1 MSSHCPT
8 VSGLPPEMN
17 KAEKDPQDDSQD
29 KMVLESVSGRRLSYD
44 MKTPFYGDCRDVD
57 DFKKL
62 NRVGEGTYGV
72 VYRVNDTKTGRIC
85 ALKRIRMEGETD
97 GLPLS
102 SLREIMILKRMRNR
116 NIVNVTDVA
125 VGPQLESIF
134 LVMEYCE
141 QDMGTLMDAVPTP
154 YTPSEVKCLMLQL
167 LEGLNYCHKNY
178 IIHRDLKLSNLL
190 LTHEGILKI
199 ADFGLARTLSLPS
212 KPMTPKVVTLW
223 YRAPELLYG
232 DAHYTTAVDMWSVG
246 CIFGELMKH
255 KPLLPGNTEQKEI
268 ELIVNLIGSPSDAI
282 WPGYSKLPFAKS
294 LNIPKQDFNNL
305 KLEFPRAT
313 EHTLSLLSGLLTYN
327 PKARLNVKQA
337 LRHPYFIE
345 SPRPLDPSLLPTYPE
360 IRNQISE
367 KEKNR
372 RAHDEERKKRL
383 AHEGNDSIFSAD
395 HYKKRRKD

>member
-1 MSSHCPT
+1 MASAPGSDAQP
-8 VSGLPPEMN
+8 
-17 KAEKDPQDDSQD
+17 KADPKEQLVEDG
-29 KMVLESVSGRRLSYD
+29 KLVLDSVSGRRHTYD
-44 MKTPFYGDCRDVD
+44 TKMPFYGDCRDVD

-72 VYRVNDTKTGRIC
+72 VYRVKDTKKGSIC
-85 ALKRIRMEGETD
+85 ALKRIRMEGEND
-97 GLPLS
+97 GLPVS
-102 SLREIMILKRMRNR
+102 SLREIMLLKRMRHR

-167 LEGLNYCHKNY
+167 LEGLEYCHRNQ

-199 ADFGLARTLSLPS
+199 ADFGLARSLSLPS

-223 YRAPELLYG
+223 YRAPELLFG
-232 DAHYTTAVDMWSVG
+232 ESHYTTAVDMWSVG

-268 ELIVNLIGSPSDAI
+268 ELIVKLIGSPNETI
-282 WPGYSKLPFAKS
+282 WPGFSKLPFAKS
-294 LNIPKQDFNNL
+294 LILPQQEYSNL

-313 EHTLSLLSGLLTYN
+313 DHTLNLLSGLLTYN
-327 PKARLNVKQA
+327 HKVRTSVRQA
-337 LRHPYFIE
+337 LKHPYFIE

-367 KEKNR
+367 KEKTR
-372 RAHDEERKKRL
+372 RAHDEERKKRI
-383 AHEGNDSIFSAD
+383 AHLDNDNVFGVD
-395 HYKKRRKD
+395 NFKKRK

>member
-1 MSSHCPT
+1 
-8 VSGLPPEMN
+8 
-17 KAEKDPQDDSQD
+17 
-29 KMVLESVSGRRLSYD
+29 

-190 LTHEGILKI
+190 LTREGILKI

-282 WPGYSKLPFAKS
+282 WPGYSKLPFAKT

-360 IRNQISE
+360 IRNQVSE
-367 KEKNR
+367 KEK
-372 RAHDEERKKRL
+372 
-383 AHEGNDSIFSAD
+383 
-395 HYKKRRKD
+395 